1 MQTRNPLLNDLADLM
16 TDAFSAAQAAGEEAQ
31 TVFRAQADK
40 MAARMDFV
48 SREEFEAVKATAQAA
63 RDEAD
68 ALKVR
73 LEMLE
78 KIAKPVRKT
87 ATRKPAA
94 KKAAT
99 RKTTRKSTTGNSTK
113 QTKSD

>member
-1 MQTRNPLLNDLADLM
+1 MQTRNPLLNDFAELM

-48 SREEFEAVKATAQAA
+48 SREEFDAVKAVAQAA

-73 LEMLE
+73 IEALE
-78 KIAKPVRKT
+78 KAATKPVAKT
-87 ATRKPAA
+87 ALARKPAA
-94 KKAAT
+94 KK
-99 RKTTRKSTTGNSTK
+99 STAKKPASGK
-113 QTKSD
+113 K